1 MVKKKTCVFISGK
14 GSNLRSLIKFSRDYS
29 FPISVNLI
37 VTNNRNA
44 KGLNYAKINS
54 IPYLI
59 IDVKKRNYELKI
71 LDALKKNKISLI
83 CLAGYMKIISK
94 RFISEFRKKIINI
107 HPSLLPKF
115 KGLNTY
121 ERILKKKEKRS
132 GCTVHYIDE
141 KLDNGKI
148 ILQKFFFI
156 QDGYGINELKK
167 KTQSLEYK
175 SFSEALI
182 RIYRY
187 TNFWKKN

>member
-1 MVKKKTCVFISGK
+1 M
-14 GSNLRSLIKFSRDYS
+14 
-29 FPISVNLI
+29 
-37 VTNNRNA
+37 
-44 KGLNYAKINS
+44 
-54 IPYLI
+54 
-59 IDVKKRNYELKI
+59 KI
-71 LDALKKNKISLI
+71 LSKK
-83 CLAGYMKIISK
+83 
-94 RFISEFRKKIINI
+94 FISEFRKKIINI

-156 QDGYGINELKK
+156 QDRYGINELKE
-167 KTQSLEYK
+167 KTQNLEYK

-182 RIYRY
+182 KIYRY

>member
-14 GSNLRSLIKFSRDYS
+14 GSNLRSLIKFSRNYN

-59 IDVKKRNYELKI
+59 INVKKRNYELKI
-71 LDALKKNKISLI
+71 LNALKKNKISLI
-83 CLAGYMKIISK
+83 CLAGFMKILSK
-94 RFISEFRKKIINI
+94 KFISEFRKKIINI

-156 QDGYGINELKK
+156 QDRYGINELKE
-167 KTQSLEYK
+167 KTQNLEYK

-182 RIYRY
+182 KIYRY
-187 TNFWKKN
+187 TNF